1 MGSDKQIL
9 DSGSLWRGREGNG
22 IGEGYSGCFS
32 CVCNVQKNLK
42 DNKMFKFDKAGWWI
56 SQIFFIFFLVFSMF
70 LIFYNL
76 KFFLPQ
82 KEKMCW
88 VVRPYS
94 EWSLTNLLLEFV
106 LYQCQL
112 SFAAISMSALVPH
125 TYKFEFAYL
134 LVRKPG
140 FEAFLEVHIT

>member
-1 MGSDKQIL
+1 MTNKFWIVVPS
-9 DSGSLWRGREGNG
+9 
-22 IGEGYSGCFS
+22 GEGGRGMGLGRDIQGASVVFVMFRRIWKITKCS
-32 CVCNVQKNLK
+32 NLIK
-42 DNKMFKFDKAGWWI
+42 LGGGYHRF
-56 SQIFFIFFLVFSMF
+56 FFIFFLVFSMF

-112 SFAAISMSALVPH
+112 SFAAISVSALVPH